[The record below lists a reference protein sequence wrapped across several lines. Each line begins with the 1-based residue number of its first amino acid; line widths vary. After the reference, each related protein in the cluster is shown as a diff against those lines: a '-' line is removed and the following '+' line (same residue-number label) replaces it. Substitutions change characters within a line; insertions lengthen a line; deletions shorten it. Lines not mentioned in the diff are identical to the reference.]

1 MNTEQKYRPKSIGE
15 FVFPNDDVERKIR
28 RYTTGKATRPL
39 ILHGPHGVGKSL
51 LAEII
56 PKELEGRNVKI
67 DYIRAEDLDS
77 NVKVRHAFTRTKQFD
92 RFFKPEDQDRNYTI
106 VEEVNFDPRA
116 KGALRTSLDDMEGRD
131 LFIFTTNELEKLD
144 SGLRSRAEMIEVSPV
159 SPERFLGRAQTIL
172 KKEGILLDDSIV
184 LEALDAVYSNDHDN
198 RAYYKMIDE
207 IIDAAGA

>member
-1 MNTEQKYRPKSIGE
+1 MHSEHKYRPQSIGD
-15 FVFPNDDVERKIR
+15 FVFPSEEVERKVR

-56 PKELEGRNVKI
+56 PKELEGPNVKI

-77 NVKVRHAFTRTKQFD
+77 NSKVRQAFTRTKQFD
-92 RFFKPEDQDRNYTI
+92 RFFKPEDQERNYTV

-144 SGLRSRAEMIEVSPV
+144 PGLRSRAEMIEVRPV
-159 SPERFLGRAQTIL
+159 SPERFLRLAQTIL
-172 KKEGILLDDSIV
+172 RKEGILLEDSIV
-184 LEALDAVYSNDHDN
+184 LDALQAVYSNDHDN

-207 IIDAAGA
+207 IIDAAGP

>member
-1 MNTEQKYRPKSIGE
+1 MHSEHKYRPQSIGD
-15 FVFPNDDVERKIR
+15 FVFPSDEVERKVR
-28 RYTTGKATRPL
+28 RYTTGKASRPL

-56 PKELEGRNVKI
+56 PKELEGQNVI
-67 DYIRAEDLDS
+67 VDYIRAEDLDS
-77 NVKVRHAFTRTKQFD
+77 NVKVRQAFTRTKQFD
-92 RFFKPEDQDRNYTI
+92 RFFKPEGQERNYI
-106 VEEVNFDPRA
+106 VVEEVNFDPRA

-144 SGLRSRAEMIEVSPV
+144 PGVRSRAELIDVSPV
-159 SPERFLGRAQTIL
+159 SPDRFLRRAQTIL
-172 KKEGILLDDSIV
+172 NKEGVLLEDSIV
-184 LEALDAVYSNDHDN
+184 LEALEAVHSNDHDN